1 MAKFKPRTVYVTYIA
16 ATPEKVWQ
24 ALTSSEFTRKYFWER
39 DVEVEPKRGG
49 AFLLRLPDGRINV
62 RGKVVEYDP
71 PRKLVVTW
79 HVEWPEDFAKLPE
92 CLVSY
97 EIAQAGEAVRLTMT
111 EAHSWEVPEAI
122 LSGGRAGW
130 PAVLSGLK
138 SLLETGKAL
147 SIAMDPPREMID
159 AIKRL

>member
-111 EAHSWEVPEAI
+111 EAHSWEVPVAI

>member
-1 MAKFKPRTVYVTYIA
+1 MAKFKPRTVYATYIA

-39 DVEVEPKRGG
+39 NVEVEPKRGG

-97 EIAQAGEAVRLTMT
+97 EIVQAGEAVRLTMT

-122 LSGGRAGW
+122 LSGGRTGW

-159 AIKRL
+159 AIKWL

>member
-1 MAKFKPRTVYVTYIA
+1 MAKFKPRTIYVSYIA
-16 ATPEKVWQ
+16 ATPEKIWQ

-49 AFLLRLPDGRINV
+49 VFLLRLPDGRINV

-111 EAHSWEVPEAI
+111 ESHSWDVPDAI
-122 LSGGRAGW
+122 LSGGRNGW

-147 SIAMDPPREMID
+147 SIAMEPPKEMID

>member
-1 MAKFKPRTVYVTYIA
+1 MAKFKPRTIYVSYIA
-16 ATPEKVWQ
+16 ATPEKIWQ

-39 DVEVEPKRGG
+39 DVEIEPKRGG
-49 AFLLRLPDGRINV
+49 VFLLRLPDGRINV

-111 EAHSWEVPEAI
+111 ESHSWDVPDAI
-122 LSGGRAGW
+122 LSGGRNGW

-147 SIAMDPPREMID
+147 SIAMEPPKEMID

>member
-16 ATPEKVWQ
+16 ATPERVWQ

-39 DVEVEPKRGG
+39 DVEVEPTRGG

-97 EIAQAGEAVRLTMT
+97 EIAEAGEAVRLTMT
-111 EAHSWEVPEAI
+111 ESHSWEVPDAI
-122 LSGGRAGW
+122 LSGGRTGW

-138 SLLETGKAL
+138 SLLETGKTL
-147 SIAMDPPREMID
+147 SIAMEPPREMID